1 MHAKHTKKTKIIHLR
16 IFIKATILDL
26 KLYIHD
32 ERTFKVMQDTYQVE
46 HYTYKYINIYTYI
59 FIHQLPRP
67 VKFEEKTLVKNE
79 NFLIFCTAFLYSHV
93 YFINPNHLSIP
104 RLKLVNTFGF
114 DQLHSL
120 VKSRWSTYLYLQI
133 YCNLPS

>member
-1 MHAKHTKKTKIIHLR
+1 M
-16 IFIKATILDL
+16 D
-26 KLYIHD
+26 
-32 ERTFKVMQDTYQVE
+32 
-46 HYTYKYINIYTYI
+46 
-59 FIHQLPRP
+59 IHQLPRP

-93 YFINPNHLSIP
+93 YFINPNYLSIP

-120 VKSRWSTYLYLQI
+120 VK
-133 YCNLPS
+133 